1 MPAATVA
8 EYLAKL
14 PPERA
19 AQLRPVRAAINR
31 ALPKGYQEGIQ
42 YGMIGWYVPKSI
54 YPGGY
59 AANPK
64 EPLPFASL
72 AAQKNHNALYLM
84 CVYGDGE
91 TAASFKKAWAKTGK
105 KLDMGKSCVRF
116 ESADELALDVIAST
130 IKSMTVKKYTAAV
143 EKAVAARKKR

>member
-8 EYLAKL
+8 EYLSKL
-14 PPERA
+14 SPERA
-19 AQLRPVRAAINR
+19 AELKPVRAAINK

-42 YGMIGWYVPKSI
+42 YGMIGWYVPHAL

-59 AANPK
+59 PSNPK
-64 EPLPFASL
+64 EPMPFASL

-84 CVYGDGE
+84 CVYSDGATGD
-91 TAASFKKAWAKTGK
+91 AFKKAWAKTGK

-116 ESADELALDVIAST
+116 TKADDLALDVIAKT
-130 IKSMTVKKYTAAV
+130 IKSMTVKKYVAV
-143 EKAVAARKKR
+143 VDKTFGARRR